1 MKRITP
7 LFIAAILGFVS
18 CNSNETVTLNEKL
31 NENLLN
37 AYTLSRDADGTF
49 SLDFSVNPNTS
60 LTTFKGEN
68 DSNDIV
74 LTSVRTETPNSYSN
88 DFVMNNDEL
97 RFDIMDDGARK
108 KTNIFV
114 EDDNIKL
121 ARGTSVTQFLNS
133 YNITSNND
141 GTYKLDFNINTN
153 VTTSFNYNEETNVY
167 EVHLSEGNSLE
178 TNFSRDL
185 EMPSA
190 GLLKIYF
197 VNHINN
203 QGARSAEKKPIKPKI
218 IISEPEDYPEV
229 D

>member
-1 MKRITP
+1 MKRIAP
-7 LFIAAILGFVS
+7 LFLAAILGFVS
-18 CNSNETVTLNEKL
+18 CDSNETVTLNEKL

-88 DFVMNNDEL
+88 DFVINNDQL
-97 RFDIMDDGARK
+97 QFDIMDNGARK

-153 VTTSFNYNEETNVY
+153 VNTSFNYNEETNVY
-167 EVHLSEGNSLE
+167 EVHLSEGNNSI
-178 TNFSRDL
+178 TDYSRDI
-185 EMPSA
+185 EMPST

-203 QGARSAEKKPIKPKI
+203 QGARSLESKPIKPKI
-218 IISEPEDYPEV
+218 IIQEPEDF
-229 D
+229 